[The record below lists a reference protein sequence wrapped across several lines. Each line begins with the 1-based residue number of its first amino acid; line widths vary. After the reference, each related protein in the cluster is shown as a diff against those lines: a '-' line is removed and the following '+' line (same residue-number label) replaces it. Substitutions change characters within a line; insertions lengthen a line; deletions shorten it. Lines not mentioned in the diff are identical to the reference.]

1 MKKRI
6 LLCLFL
12 TAVLLL
18 SACGASEKETPGV
31 EAYAQEHWGQYAP
44 LQYDESSGV
53 LTLSMHSTPVKPAP
67 VSTKVSSHR
76 TPIWIP
82 CVSSHWKSP
91 APAAYS
97 ILPSPCSVSAATAAR
112 SSPSL
117 PTEASGAAGNKHLNL
132 RRITDERKI
141 PGAF

>member
-44 LQYDESSGV
+44 LQYD
-53 LTLSMHSTPVKPAP
+53 
-67 VSTKVSSHR
+67 
-76 TPIWIP
+76 
-82 CVSSHWKSP
+82 
-91 APAAYS
+91 
-97 ILPSPCSVSAATAAR
+97 
-112 SSPSL
+112 
-117 PTEASGAAGNKHLNL
+117 
-132 RRITDERKI
+132 
-141 PGAF
+141 

>member
-53 LTLSMHSTPVKPAP
+53 LTLSMHSTMSYSSACEAGASVYEGQLAP
-67 VSTKVSSHR
+67 DTYLDTVRIIALEIAGACGIQHLTVTLQCLSSDGSTIFTVSSDG
-76 TPIWIP
+76 
-82 CVSSHWKSP
+82 
-91 APAAYS
+91 
-97 ILPSPCSVSAATAAR
+97 SVWSCW
-112 SSPSL
+112 
-117 PTEASGAAGNKHLNL
+117 E
-132 RRITDERKI
+132 
-141 PGAF
+141 